1 MTTSLLQRT
10 RIRLEKART
19 SRVTY
24 LAVCAVIRDE
34 AKYIEEWLE
43 FHLSEG
49 VEHFVIYDDNSSDDV
64 KEVLLPWVERGI
76 VTLREASGRNQDEV
90 YTDCVTKD
98 HKKFLWV
105 AFIDIDEFLFSPSN
119 NSLPGLLSGFEG
131 QTGVFVFWKLFG
143 SRGLEVNSHRG
154 VVEDCTYSLKLPGSP
169 LEAANQIDNWVETKA
184 GLKMTGRPIQ
194 GKSIVQIRK
203 VKEMGVHLP
212 SKFKGEV
219 TDTNGKVLRKG
230 GPPLFGDTYSS
241 DFLPPYNRIVIHHY
255 WSRSLDSI
263 RLKFSK
269 PGISKV
275 IRDNWK
281 HQLAPLESAM
291 NWDRAISQ
299 SQDLTL
305 CHRVR
310 ARTFPYIFVIGFN
323 KTATR
328 SLAAFFN
335 ENGLPAIHWDQNRLV
350 ESMLKSLQSGKRI
363 MSEYESSHRV
373 YADMILETDQQ
384 LVEGNQFFR
393 EMYFDYPGSF
403 FILNN
408 RSTETWLKSR
418 VRHNNGLFLRRQ
430 LAIMGSTNQSDA
442 EELWRKRKKT
452 HEDSVRDFF
461 RVFPGKFL
469 EIDIE
474 DSNVP
479 QVIKEFLGIEMDES
493 KWRVIGK
500 TE

>member
-1 MTTSLLQRT
+1 
-10 RIRLEKART
+10 
-19 SRVTY
+19 
-24 LAVCAVIRDE
+24 
-34 AKYIEEWLE
+34 
-43 FHLSEG
+43 
-49 VEHFVIYDDNSSDDV
+49 
-64 KEVLLPWVERGI
+64 
-76 VTLREASGRNQDEV
+76 
-90 YTDCVTKD
+90 
-98 HKKFLWV
+98 
-105 AFIDIDEFLFSPSN
+105 
-119 NSLPGLLSGFEG
+119 
-131 QTGVFVFWKLFG
+131 
-143 SRGLEVNSHRG
+143 
-154 VVEDCTYSLKLPGSP
+154 
-169 LEAANQIDNWVETKA
+169 
-184 GLKMTGRPIQ
+184 
-194 GKSIVQIRK
+194 
-203 VKEMGVHLP
+203 
-212 SKFKGEV
+212 
-219 TDTNGKVLRKG
+219 
-230 GPPLFGDTYSS
+230 
-241 DFLPPYNRIVIHHY
+241 
-255 WSRSLDSI
+255 LDSI

-275 IRDNWK
+275 IRDNWN

-291 NWDRAISQ
+291 NWDRVISQ

-335 ENGLPAIHWDQNRLV
+335 ENGLPAVHWDQNKLV

-373 YADMILETDQQ
+373 YADMILETDQK
-384 LVEGNQFFR
+384 LIEGNQFFR

-408 RSTETWLKSR
+408 RSTEAWLRSR

-430 LAIMGSTNQSDA
+430 LAIMGSTNQTDA